1 MMLVS
6 RLIVNHIKNGTILI
20 GNNKNINNIN
30 YINNGKYIIKESRR
44 TIEENSF
51 GFN

>member
-1 MMLVS
+1 MMSVS

-20 GNNKNINNIN
+20 GNNKNINN
-30 YINNGKYIIKESRR
+30 GKYIIKESRR